1 MSRAADLALETLR
14 LEQDG
19 RVVTARCVTL
29 PLNFATSALLRDL
42 DQLTRAVDRD
52 RSVGA
57 VVLTGG
63 VEGRFLTHAD
73 PLELGD
79 MIDLPHPQ
87 LPAALLEP
95 GLRLQNV
102 MLRLPGLARMIEH
115 RGGAVGKGL
124 VWGYRWKRT
133 VLRMNRSST
142 VYLAAINGPTLGGG
156 HELALACDLRYAAD
170 TDDVLVGQIE
180 TLAGLIPGGGGTQR
194 LPRMLGT
201 SRAIEHILEGT
212 PITARQAHEL
222 GLVHKL
228 AEPDELLAETQ
239 ATAAR
244 LAQRSPVAIAALKR
258 SIYFATSRPLARGL
272 DYELAGFLAAGTT
285 RAMKRTVAAFRE
297 DLDRHGDTPF
307 LVDPRPWID
316 GSRLDQVT

>member
-1 MSRAADLALETLR
+1 MTRASELTLETVR

-19 RVVTARCVTL
+19 RVLTGRCATP
-29 PLNFATSALLRDL
+29 PLNFATAGLLRDL
-42 DQLTRAVDRD
+42 DELTKAVDRD
-52 RSVGA
+52 RTVGA

-63 VEGRFLTHAD
+63 VDGRFLTHAD
-73 PLELGD
+73 PLELGG

-95 GLRLQNV
+95 GLRLQNAL
-102 MLRLPGLARMIEH
+102 LRLPGLARAVERH
-115 RGGAVGKGL
+115 GGAVGKGL

-133 VLRMNRSST
+133 ILRMNRSST
-142 VYLAAINGPTLGGG
+142 VYIAAINGPTLGGG

-170 TDDVLVGQIE
+170 TDQILVGQIE

-228 AEPDELLAETQ
+228 ADPNLLLAETQ

-272 DYELAGFLAAGTT
+272 DYELAGFLAAGST
-285 RAMKRTVAAFRE
+285 RAMKRTITAFRE
-297 DLDRHGDTPF
+297 DLDRHSDTPF
-307 LVDPRPWID
+307 LADPQPWID
-316 GSRLDQVT
+316 GTRVDQVA